1 MSKYDILILS
11 EDRQVVPSVQEVIA
25 MTVLEVLS
33 LLNLL
38 CVIIFGV
45 INTLKKK

>member
-1 MSKYDILILS
+1 MSNYDILNSS
-11 EDRQVVPSVQEVIA
+11 EDRRVVPSVQEVIA
-25 MTVLEVLS
+25 MTVLEVLA

-45 INTLKKK
+45 LNTLKKK